1 MRITSEQSL
10 TRTHKHEVRYG
21 AIYVEVFYNKMCVHP
36 DTFTCAGLEEVE
48 AAVDRASVIASAAVV
63 AAVAG
68 EGSHQAD
75 WAIACTNHDGT
86 WSA

>member
-1 MRITSEQSL
+1 
-10 TRTHKHEVRYG
+10 
-21 AIYVEVFYNKMCVHP
+21 MCVNTG
-36 DTFTCAGLEEVE
+36 TFSCAGLEEVE

-68 EGSHQAD
+68 EANQAAD